1 MPYLPSSYS
10 PSLVLASLLIAT
22 LASYVALDLA
32 RRVRSS
38 DAAVA
43 RSWWI
48 GGSVALGTGIWAMH
62 FVGMFAFELPID
74 LGYRVAETALSWV
87 AAVLVSAIA
96 LSVASRGTLNLR
108 RLVTGAATMGGGI
121 CAMHYTGMAA
131 LDMAPGIEWNWWLV
145 LASVLI
151 AVGASAAAL
160 QIFFWLRRVEQR
172 RFGFQLAAAVVMG
185 IAICAMHYT
194 GMAAARFPA
203 GTICL
208 SANALAGDELG
219 GIVMLA
225 SFLLL
230 GMTLFTSTLDARA
243 QSRSSQLAASLKTA
257 NTELQSANEELQRR
271 AFRDPLTDLPNRL
284 LFEDRLKHAL
294 ARCARALDERN
305 GPASRQREHLAVLC
319 IDLDGFKPVND
330 SLGHAA
336 GDQVLRELAQRM
348 AGVAR
353 ERDTVARVGGDEF
366 VMLLEGLPDEADA
379 VALAQRLLHTL
390 EVPVVL
396 DGEALHISASIG
408 IALYPTHGA
417 DKLVAHADAA
427 MYAAKRAGGKTF
439 AVFESHMDARA
450 SEQLAL
456 RSDLHHALA
465 DGQLALHYQPKFDS
479 RRGQLR
485 GVEALMRWNHPTRGM
500 VPPDLFIP
508 VAERFGMITEL
519 GNWVI
524 DEACRQM
531 RKWDEAGLRINVAV
545 NLSVHQ
551 LRQPDLVERVRCALE
566 RHGIGPE
573 RLLCEITES
582 VAMEDTR
589 TTQQAFEGL
598 REIGVYLSIDDFGT
612 GYSSLAYLRQ
622 MPAQQLKI
630 DRSFVRDLA
639 TSSDARAVVD
649 AVIKLAH
656 GLNLSVVAEGVETGA
671 QRDILLEL
679 GCNEL
684 QGYLFARPMSAAAL
698 VAWAAGQRP
707 EGAAGFSPSVFRE
720 EAV

>member
-1 MPYLPSSYS
+1 MQYLPSSYA
-10 PSLVLASLLIAT
+10 PFLVLASLLIAT
-22 LASYVALDLA
+22 LASYVALDLT

-43 RSWWI
+43 RSWWF
-48 GGSVALGTGIWAMH
+48 GGSMAMGTGIWAMH
-62 FVGMFAFELPID
+62 FVGMFAFELPIE
-74 LGYRVAETALSWV
+74 LGYRTTATVLSWI
-87 AAVLVSAIA
+87 AAVGVSAVA
-96 LSVASRGTLNLR
+96 LGLATRGSLTVG
-108 RLVTGAATMGGGI
+108 RLIGGAAVMGGGI
-121 CAMHYTGMAA
+121 CAMHYLGMAA
-131 LDMAPGIEWNWWLV
+131 LDMSPAIDWNWWLV
-145 LASVLI
+145 AASVLI

-160 QIFFWLRRVEQR
+160 LIFFWLRRVGQHV
-172 RFGFQLAAAVVMG
+172 FGYQLAAATVMG

-194 GMAAARFPA
+194 GMAAARFPVGA
-203 GTICL
+203 ICR
-208 SANALAGDELG
+208 SADALAGDELG
-219 GIVMLA
+219 GVVILA
-225 SFLLL
+225 SLLL
-230 GMTLFTSTLDARA
+230 LSMTLFTSTLDARA
-243 QSRSSQLAASLKTA
+243 QSRTSQLAASLRTA

-271 AFRDPLTDLPNRL
+271 AFLDPLTSLPNRL
-284 LFEDRLKHAL
+284 LFEDRLEHAL
-294 ARCARALDERN
+294 ARCARQDDGRGSPLRA
-305 GPASRQREHLAVLC
+305 REHLAVMC

-348 AGVAR
+348 AKVAR

-366 VMLLEGLPDEADA
+366 VMLVEDLPDGTDA
-379 VALAQRLLHTL
+379 IALAQRMIDAL

-396 DGEALHISASIG
+396 DGQALHISASIG
-408 IALYPTHGA
+408 IALYPEHGA

-427 MYAAKRAGGKTF
+427 MYAAKRAGGKTY

-450 SEQLAL
+450 SEQLSL
-456 RSDLHHALA
+456 RSDLSRALA
-465 DGQLALHYQPKFDS
+465 DGQLELHYQPKFDS
-479 RRGQLR
+479 RRGSLR
-485 GVEALMRWNHPTRGM
+485 GVEALMRWRHPARGM
-500 VPPDLFIP
+500 VAPDLFIP

-531 RKWDEAGLRINVAV
+531 QAWDAVGLRMSVAI

-551 LRQPDLVERVRCALE
+551 LRQPDLVDRVRAALQ
-566 RHGIGPE
+566 RCGIGPE

-589 TTQQAFEGL
+589 TTQRTFEGL
-598 REIGVYLSIDDFGT
+598 RAIGVYLSIDDFGT

-639 TSSDARAVVD
+639 ASADARAVVD

-656 GLNLSVVAEGVETGA
+656 GLNLSVVAEGVETDA

-684 QGYLFARPMSAAAL
+684 QGFLFARPMPPDVL
-698 VAWAAGQRP
+698 VAWAEGQRP
-707 EGAAGFSPSVFRE
+707 DGAAGFSPSVFRE
-720 EAV
+720 R